1 MWIFVL
7 GSTLNDGDLVIPYG
21 QLIISLVALIGP
33 ISLGMWIRYRFE
45 KGAKIMKAVIVP
57 FTLLTVLFIFTVR
70 RGMKNRQ
77 RRRLKLFFCRLA
89 SISICSYS
97 CSLLERRWQQ
107 DF

>member
-7 GSTLNDGDLVIPYG
+7 GSTLNDGDLLIPYG

-57 FTLLTVLFIFTVR
+57 FTLLTVLFIFTVHNNNNLVLDLT
-70 RGMKNRQ
+70 KVYSH
-77 RRRLKLFFCRLA
+77 RLVFT
-89 SISICSYS
+89 SICSFS
-97 CSLLERRWQQ
+97 C
-107 DF
+107 